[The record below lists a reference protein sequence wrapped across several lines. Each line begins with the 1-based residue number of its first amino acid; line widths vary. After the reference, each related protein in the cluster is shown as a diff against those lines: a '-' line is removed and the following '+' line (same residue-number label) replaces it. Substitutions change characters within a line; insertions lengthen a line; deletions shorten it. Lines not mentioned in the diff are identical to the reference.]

1 MTNISKVAKI
11 TTEVT
16 ATYQPLSDLNV
27 AFYNQDI
34 NTSILQFSVTRNKTA
49 VPLGKTNVEGYIVLL
64 AADGSRI
71 QDNVTITNELN
82 GVIEYVIPTEFLKHT
97 GKVIGQIYIAVKGKD
112 DVAVMRQFTFDVK
125 NDLLTGFSAE
135 IKLEYIKTFHDLERI
150 INERVKAIET
160 AIANGEDYV
169 TQMNETL
176 SAGKVELAA
185 TATAA
190 KTEVTT
196 TATTAK
202 KTIADTSNAA
212 VSTVTAKAKEVTDAI
227 AAGAVVK
234 TTDTSEWQKYKI
246 TEETGAAITVN
257 GLDLLATN
265 DLTMKNVYV
274 TEAKNAPS
282 NIGASGYFK
291 RNVRS
296 TGYIE
301 VFYSSFGNN
310 AVYRNAYNAGTSS
323 WLGWVQLANQA
334 DVTALKGTNT
344 GWLPLTL
351 LNGVTASTT
360 CYYRFFSTNGIYY
373 LSLKGVLNTI
383 TTPNTVIAKLPAT
396 VTAQLDRS
404 LTWVGN
410 TSNLTNT
417 AKTNRW
423 TISANGDI
431 AFTSSNFGT
440 AGESGAWNPL
450 DVTLTL

>member
-1 MTNISKVAKI
+1 MSITKVAKI

-27 AFYNQDI
+27 AFYNQDV
-34 NTSILQFSVTRNKTA
+34 NTSILQFSVTRNKAA
-49 VPLGKTNVEGYIVLL
+49 VPLGKVNVEGYIVLL

-82 GVIEYVIPTEFLKHT
+82 GVIEYTIPKEFLKHT
-97 GKVIGQIYIAVKGKD
+97 GKATGQIYIAVKGRD
-112 DVAVMRQFTFDVK
+112 DIAVMRQFTFDVK

-176 SAGKVELAA
+176 RTGKTELAA
-185 TATAA
+185 TVATA
-190 KTEVTT
+190 KTEVTA

-202 KTIADTSNAA
+202 KTITDTSNTA
-212 VSTVTAKAKEVTDAI
+212 VTAVTAKAKEVTDAI
-227 AAGAVVK
+227 AAGGVVK
-234 TTDTSEWQKYKI
+234 TVDTANWQKFKVTSDSGVAI
-246 TEETGAAITVN
+246 NKTGVDILDAAVKNSFDGYVISGVN
-257 GLDLLATN
+257 TP
-265 DLTMKNVYV
+265 TSV
-274 TEAKNAPS
+274 S
-282 NIGASGYFK
+282 
-291 RNVRS
+291 S
-296 TGYIE
+296 TGWAKISAKDTGYLKVYYSPFNGNE
-301 VFYSSFGNN
+301 VFYNT
-310 AVYRNAYNAGTSS
+310 YNAGTKL
-323 WLGWVQLANQA
+323 WTGWVQLANQA

-383 TTPNTVIAKLPAT
+383 TTPNTVIAKLPTT

-404 LTWVGN
+404 LAWVGN
-410 TSNLTNT
+410 TNVNTNT
-417 AKTNRW
+417 ARFNNWSIETDGSIKFV
-423 TISANGDI
+423 A
-431 AFTSSNFGT
+431 SNFGT
-440 AGESGAWNPL
+440 SGESGTVNSIGT
-450 DVTLTL
+450 TLTL